1 MELAAVRYTA
11 ANRTG
16 PTEAPIHVF
25 RALPPMTEA
34 LTAEAPTAHHH
45 AVRADH
51 QALPTGAAIA
61 DAEAILHRRAAAAV
75 RQAAVILHHHEAAV
89 RQVVPLHPVDTEDDK

>member
-1 MELAAVRYTA
+1 MELVVVRYTV

-16 PTEAPIHVF
+16 PTGAPIHVF
-25 RALPPMTEA
+25 RALPPLTEA
-34 LTAEAPTAHHH
+34 LTVEVPTARRH

-51 QALPTGAAIA
+51 RALPTGAAIA
-61 DAEAILHRRAAAAV
+61 DAEAIRHRRAAVV

>member
-34 LTAEAPTAHHH
+34 LTAEAPIARRH

-51 QALPTGAAIA
+51 RALPTGAAIA
-61 DAEAILHRRAAAAV
+61 DAEAIRHRRAAAV

>member
-16 PTEAPIHVF
+16 PTRATIHAF

-34 LTAEAPTAHHH
+34 LTAEVPIARRL

-51 QALPTGAAIA
+51 QPRPTGAAIA
-61 DAEAILHRRAAAAV
+61 DAAAIRHRRAAAV